1 MPSLVG
7 QSNDPN
13 VPGVQGVNTGDGGSV
28 VFGRGGSRNGPKR
41 RIGAIGSTM
50 NPRRKE

>member
-13 VPGVQGVNTGDGGSV
+13 VPGVHGVNTGDGGSV
-28 VFGRGGSRNGPKR
+28 VLGRDGSRNGPKR
-41 RIGAIGSTM
+41 HIGALGSTM
-50 NPRRKE
+50 SPRREE